1 MEHAMRPQ
9 VKVAIALVVLV
20 VLACVPG
27 CAAFTRE
34 LRSGWVKV
42 EFTDGKYHDEVVC
55 RLSKNSD
62 GDVDGKCIPLDD
74 YLTAILEK
82 LDGLGMLQRPSKADE
97 L

>member
-1 MEHAMRPQ
+1 MTRT
-9 VKVAIALVVLV
+9 KVAWFLLVGCIAWGGLV
-20 VLACVPG
+20 G
-27 CAAFTRE
+27 CGAIAKE

-42 EFTDGKYHDEVVC
+42 EFTDGQYHDEVVC

-62 GDVDGKCIPLDD
+62 GDVGGKCIPLDD

-82 LDGLGMLQRPSKADE
+82 LDGLGMLKRPNKADE

>member
-1 MEHAMRPQ
+1 MNTKLA
-9 VKVAIALVVLV
+9 AVLV
-20 VLACVPG
+20 ALLALAVMAVG
-27 CAAFTRE
+27 CAAFTKE

-55 RLSKNSD
+55 RLSRNSD
-62 GDVDGKCIPLDD
+62 GDTDGKCIPLDD

-82 LDGLGMLQRPSKADE
+82 LDGLGMLRRPSKADE

>member
-1 MEHAMRPQ
+1 MNDSA
-9 VKVAIALVVLV
+9 KDKLAALVILGCIAWVCLV
-20 VLACVPG
+20 G
-27 CAAFTRE
+27 CGAITKE

-62 GDVDGKCIPLDD
+62 GDTDGKCIPLDD

-82 LDGLGMLQRPSKADE
+82 LDGLGMLKRPSKADE